1 MNFQPLMIFGF
12 WEKSFSLGLELDVK
26 SEEFRKCVVNLSF
39 KFSSIAKVFFQQ
51 KVILMKWVG
60 KIAYLMHPLMSFSPA
75 LHNDSKNS
83 WRTFS
88 GFIFCDL
95 LVPYAKLV
103 DGLIYHLNTIK
114 KTMASPQ
121 IINNSDCKSS
131 YDIPFHF
138 L

>member
-1 MNFQPLMIFGF
+1 
-12 WEKSFSLGLELDVK
+12 
-26 SEEFRKCVVNLSF
+26 
-39 KFSSIAKVFFQQ
+39 
-51 KVILMKWVG
+51 
-60 KIAYLMHPLMSFSPA
+60 MSFSPA
-75 LHNDSKNS
+75 LHKADSKNS
-83 WRTFS
+83 WRIFS